1 METVNDKTTNDD
13 NLDLVNFPDE
23 KLKVIVELEHDNLRV
38 SCEGP
43 CDLDKWRKAYVTHWR
58 RKLNNSQWKIE
69 TNNSFNRFLQ
79 VQIISSYREFPVED
93 LTKNLFRHQVF
104 QFQKKDFQNKQF
116 PQTLNVNKM
125 TKPDGVEMNFFKVD
139 R

>member
-13 NLDLVNFPDE
+13 NLDLLNFPEE
-23 KLKVIVELEHDNLRV
+23 KLKVIVELDHDNLRV

-69 TNNSFNRFLQ
+69 TNNSFERFLQ
-79 VQIISSYREFPVED
+79 VQIISLSS
-93 LTKNLFRHQVF
+93 
-104 QFQKKDFQNKQF
+104 
-116 PQTLNVNKM
+116 
-125 TKPDGVEMNFFKVD
+125 
-139 R
+139 